1 MTDRAVQHQ
10 ILSNDFV
17 PQYVDSPWNDLAHAV
32 ITQGLLDYAQSLV
45 RLEKDPKD
53 KTGLQLLDD
62 TTRFFSSRYCNRLT
76 QMNVPELMKAVERS
90 VAKHERN
97 MSGSLKAQNYVAAKP
112 YAKGKS
118 DHV

>member
-1 MTDRAVQHQ
+1 MSD
-10 ILSNDFV
+10 DFA
-17 PQYVDSPWNDLAHAV
+17 PQYMDNPWNDLAHAV

-53 KTGLQLLDD
+53 KTGQKLLDD

-97 MSGSLKAQNYVAAKP
+97 MSGNLTVKP

>member
-1 MTDRAVQHQ
+1 MLLQQQFLAD
-10 ILSNDFV
+10 DFA
-17 PQYVDSPWNDLAHAV
+17 PRYADNPWNDLAHAV

-53 KTGLQLLDD
+53 KTGQKLLDD

-97 MSGSLKAQNYVAAKP
+97 MSGNLKAQNYVTVKP
-112 YAKGKS
+112 YAKGKT